1 MGVYL
6 VDRDLPGI
14 TPEGLAAMQR
24 AEISASQQLIAA
36 GQPIRYLL

>member
-14 TPEGLAAMQR
+14 TGASLA
-24 AEISASQQLIAA
+24 
-36 GQPIRYLL
+36 LL